1 MINHVCR
8 RKPKACEVKVSMDM
22 YTQEI
27 SEKKNW
33 SKQKIKTDKDQR
45 KTLMAMKDNFV
56 HGGCRGSDTMMRLK
70 DRTENL
76 CISLY
81 LH

>member
-1 MINHVCR
+1 MES
-8 RKPKACEVKVSMDM
+8 KAKKKKTLMAAEI
-22 YTQEI
+22 TEI